1 MVDGSGLENRHAR
14 KGIGGSNPSL
24 SASFT
29 YKLCEVLRLTSSYL
43 RFGALLPAYFLKRE
57 CLPPL
62 SAACAQHKADVNK
75 SPSLLRIQNNREK

>member
-1 MVDGSGLENRHAR
+1 
-14 KGIGGSNPSL
+14 
-24 SASFT
+24 
-29 YKLCEVLRLTSSYL
+29 VLRLTSSYL